1 MRHSG
6 IALLMTL
13 VAIAGCA
20 PGSGDHAPAPA
31 SRSAEALPQR
41 LPPFGSHGKIAADQ
55 VGKVSPV
62 PAFEGGAA
70 DWRISIHA
78 TGGMRHGVRLSQGSN
93 AANGTARYRKSGMP
107 GMHALDGT
115 LYSDRGDRAMHITLQ
130 RGNCSG
136 ADGRVHPYGVE
147 VLIDG
152 MTPLQGCG
160 DLALQ

>member
-31 SRSAEALPQR
+31 LPSADALPQR
-41 LPPFGSHGKIAADQ
+41 LPPSGSHGKIAADQ

-78 TGGMRHGVRLSQGSN
+78 TGGMRHSVRLSQGGN
-93 AANGTARYRKSGMP
+93 AASGTARYRATGIP
-107 GMHALDGT
+107 DRHALDGT

-130 RGNCSG
+130 RGECSG
-136 ADGRVHPYGVE
+136 VDGRVHPYGVE
-147 VLIDG
+147 VAVDG
-152 MTPLQGCG
+152 MARLRGCG
-160 DLALQ
+160 ELAVR